1 MKVELDGEERAYILR
16 LLKRE
21 TEQLSNV
28 SNLMIR
34 EKDSKIED
42 YEDTINLL
50 KYTNDLI
57 TKLSD

>member
-34 EKDSKIED
+34 EKDRR
-42 YEDTINLL
+42 L
-50 KYTNDLI
+50 
-57 TKLSD
+57 